1 MHGEKILDYAPKFDF
16 TAATTQ
22 VKVVVSDGRQDKTA
36 ESLVKAYVNMDVA
49 TLYVGSQQLANTAH
63 DKYPDAFG
71 LVSLKD
77 LKTYSIDYAL
87 SSPEMP
93 RMWTLSFIALVVKL
107 FLVCIL
113 WMIQKRWRIQGIFRK
128 LEEYPG

>member
-1 MHGEKILDYAPKFDF
+1 
-16 TAATTQ
+16 
-22 VKVVVSDGRQDKTA
+22 
-36 ESLVKAYVNMDVA
+36 MDVA

-87 SSPEMP
+87 SSPENAKNVDFKLYCFGGQAVP
-93 RMWTLSFIALVVKL
+93 RLYSMDDTEKDGEYKASSGNLKNIQAREYDSFHDSS
-107 FLVCIL
+107 
-113 WMIQKRWRIQGIFRK
+113 
-128 LEEYPG
+128 